1 MSLKDDLRKLTV
13 GSKSEYK
20 TIQIDFKGSVVVFK
34 QPSLRQRKDIITKS
48 VGEDREI
55 DGVSMQVWSVI
66 YLTHDSEGNR
76 VFDET
81 DYDSLMEK
89 PAGSFVDT
97 FAESAMKLLGNMEE
111 DEAEQS

>member
-20 TIQIDFKGSVVVFK
+20 TIEIDFQGQTVVFR
-34 QPSLRQRKDIITKS
+34 QASLRDRKNIIGKS
-48 VGEDREI
+48 VENKEV
-55 DGVSMQVWSVI
+55 DGVALQVWAI
-66 YLTHDSEGNR
+66 IFLTYDAEGNL

-81 DYDSLMEK
+81 DFDALMEK

-97 FAESAMKLLGNMEE
+97 FAEHAMKLLGNMEE
-111 DEAEQS
+111 AEVEKA

>member
-1 MSLKDDLRKLTV
+1 MSKLRDLTI

-20 TIQIDFKGSVVVFK
+20 TIEIDYKGEKVVFK

-48 VGEDREI
+48 VGADREI
-55 DGVSMQVWSVI
+55 DGVAMQVWSVI
-66 YLTHDSEGNR
+66 YLTHGDDGKPVFTSE
-76 VFDET
+76 

-97 FAESAMKLLGNMEE
+97 FAEHAMKLLGNMEE
-111 DEAEQS
+111 DEVEEN